1 MVLTWT
7 LKMKLEPTN
16 IAEVEQLIFG
26 KPASAAYPANL
37 PLEML
42 KCIARD
48 LRDCEVSMAAGVETT
63 SFAAPFLL
71 ILHIVSGGS
80 EGNKPPETQDF
91 GEEAAFTWFKK
102 YTFYIERELVGR
114 VVGISIDNTA
124 EMLAHFKP
132 ELSTAPWEV
141 QS

>member
-1 MVLTWT
+1 MSTPSAAASLST
-7 LKMKLEPTN
+7 LSSETFRSGRSTEPTN

-26 KPASAAYPANL
+26 KPASTAYPANL

-80 EGNKPPETQDF
+80 EGNTPPAAQRVGLRATQ
-91 GEEAAFTWFKK
+91 A
-102 YTFYIERELVGR
+102 
-114 VVGISIDNTA
+114 
-124 EMLAHFKP
+124 
-132 ELSTAPWEV
+132 V
-141 QS
+141 QGKTSGKLNLPAVLG

>member
-7 LKMKLEPTN
+7 LNMKLEPTN

-48 LRDCEVSMAAGVETT
+48 LRDCEVSMAAGVETS

-80 EGNKPPETQDF
+80 EGNKAPATQSF
-91 GEEAAFTWFKK
+91 GEEAAFNWFKK
-102 YTFYIERELVGR
+102 YTYFVERELVGR
-114 VVGISIDNTA
+114 VVGMPINNTE
-124 EMLAHFKP
+124 EMLVHFKP
-132 ELSTAPWEV
+132 G
-141 QS
+141 Q